1 MASLNTSTNGPSIK
15 SSYAGVINSA
25 APSGPAAKSPTYG
38 QWAVFSVS
46 APLVNAFVDSAGKES
61 VLKVQSTGGR
71 SSGSIY
77 TRSLRSDPEL
87 RLTMIRLEGELLDL
101 IEDFSEGRVQFA
113 FVKVKDPNTTLP
125 KYVLIGWVSAFDA
138 VWQIGADLV

>member
-15 SSYAGVINSA
+15 SSYQGVVNSA
-25 APSGPAAKSPTYG
+25 APSGPQASSPTYG

-46 APLVNAFVDSAGKES
+46 APLVNAFQQDSGGKES
-61 VLKVQSTGGR
+61 ILKVQSTGGR
-71 SSGSIY
+71 HIVLSNPRLPRLLI
-77 TRSLRSDPEL
+77 PE
-87 RLTMIRLEGELLDL
+87 IEGELIDL

-125 KYVLIGWVSAFDA
+125 KYVLIGWVSS
-138 VWQIGADLV
+138 WQSRRRWVTG